1 MYQQILQILHDSA
14 LIAEP
19 EITELRVYGEE
30 RFRVKI
36 RGNVTE
42 SLTLQIWINH
52 SPLRTR
58 YSYQLFGEERP
69 ILRWDNAPHHPE
81 LPENFPHHF
90 HNEQGAMFSSELRQP
105 IGRCAICFAGDRR
118 VPGGS
123 TCPERML
130 AKRGFV
136 T

>member
-1 MYQQILQILHDSA
+1 MYQQILQVLHDSA

-19 EITELRVYGEE
+19 KITELRVYGEE

-52 SPLRTR
+52 NSLRTR

-69 ILRWDNAPHHPE
+69 IFRRDNAPPIYD
-81 LPENFPHHF
+81 LL
-90 HNEQGAMFSSELRQP
+90 SSWWP
-105 IGRCAICFAGDRR
+105 NAG
-118 VPGGS
+118 GGP
-123 TCPERML
+123 C
-130 AKRGFV
+130 GFV
-136 T
+136 CGSCELLIQWTADYHSPSCESVGIDHRGAHILVP

>member
-1 MYQQILQILHDSA
+1 MYQQILQILRDSG
-14 LIAEP
+14 LIAKP

-30 RFRVKI
+30 QFRVKI

-52 SPLRTR
+52 NPLRTR

-90 HNEQGAMFSSELRQP
+90 HDEQGAMFSSELTGNPLEDVLSVLRG
-105 IGRCAICFAGDRR
+105 IEEF
-118 VPGGS
+118 
-123 TCPERML
+123 L
-130 AKRGFV
+130 ADPHARKNVR
-136 T
+136 

>member
-19 EITELRVYGEE
+19 EITELKVYGEE

-52 SPLRTR
+52 NPLRTR

-81 LPENFPHHF
+81 LPENFPHHV
-90 HNEQGAMFSSELRQP
+90 HDEQGAMFSSELTGNPLEDVLSVLLGIEEFLEGLHAQEGYLP
-105 IGRCAICFAGDRR
+105 KGD
-118 VPGGS
+118 
-123 TCPERML
+123 L
-130 AKRGFV
+130 
-136 T
+136 

>member
-19 EITELRVYGEE
+19 KITELRVYGEE

-52 SPLRTR
+52 NSLRTR

-69 ILRWDNAPHHPE
+69 IFRWDNAPHYPE
-81 LPENFPHHF
+81 LSENFPHHF
-90 HNEQGAMFSSELRQP
+90 HDEPGAIVSSELTGNP
-105 IGRCAICFAGDRR
+105 VED
-118 VPGGS
+118 VLS
-123 TCPERML
+123 VL
-130 AKRGFV
+130 RGIKEFL
-136 T
+136 TDPYAQE

>member
-14 LIAEP
+14 LIAKP
-19 EITELRVYGEE
+19 EITELKVYGEE

-36 RGNVTE
+36 RGHVTG

-52 SPLRTR
+52 NPLRTR

-90 HNEQGAMFSSELRQP
+90 HDEQGAMLSSELTGNPLEDVLSVLQGIEKFLVGPYAREGCLP
-105 IGRCAICFAGDRR
+105 KGD
-118 VPGGS
+118 
-123 TCPERML
+123 L
-130 AKRGFV
+130 
-136 T
+136 

>member
-1 MYQQILQILHDSA
+1 MYQQILQILRDSA

-30 RFRVKI
+30 QFRVKI
-36 RGNVTE
+36 RGNVAE

-58 YSYQLFGEERP
+58 YSYQLFGEERT

-81 LPENFPHHF
+81 LSENFPHHF
-90 HNEQGAMFSSELRQP
+90 HDEQGAMFSSELTGNP
-105 IGRCAICFAGDRR
+105 LED
-118 VPGGS
+118 VPS
-123 TCPERML
+123 VLREIEE
-130 AKRGFV
+130 FV
-136 T
+136 ASPHTRKIVC